1 MEIDFMFTTRKTTWK
16 FQVIPIILL
25 QICLAFLLSSCEA
38 TASCNLQ
45 AVAGGAQ
52 YCEHFEVK

>member
-1 MEIDFMFTTRKTTWK
+1 MEIDLMFSIRKMK

-25 QICLAFLLSSCEA
+25 QICLSFLLSSCEA

>member
-1 MEIDFMFTTRKTTWK
+1 MEIDLMFSTRKMK

-25 QICLAFLLSSCEA
+25 QICLAFLLSSCNA
-38 TASCNLQ
+38 IASCNLQ

>member
-1 MEIDFMFTTRKTTWK
+1 MLMKRNVDQKYPILS
-16 FQVIPIILL
+16 IILL
-25 QICLAFLLSSCEA
+25 HFCLAFLLSSCDV

-52 YCEHFEVK
+52 YCHQVNDGK

>member
-1 MEIDFMFTTRKTTWK
+1 MEIDLMFSTRKMK

-25 QICLAFLLSSCEA
+25 QLCLAFLLSSCEA

-52 YCEHFEVK
+52 YCEPVEGK

>member
-1 MEIDFMFTTRKTTWK
+1 MFMKRNVDQKYS
-16 FQVIPIILL
+16 ILPIILL
-25 QICLAFLLSSCEA
+25 HICMAFLLSSCDV

-52 YCEHFEVK
+52 YCQQINEGK

>member
-1 MEIDFMFTTRKTTWK
+1 MFSIRKMK

-25 QICLAFLLSSCEA
+25 QICLSFLLSSCEA